1 MIYGQNNTTNNKNN
15 FWYSII
21 KLDWPLGN
29 TVYYSYI
36 WQMFDPNNPLSLKW
50 LPIGLPVCEY
60 VMFNQNSVFSCLKSL
75 VTEKVPS
82 ELVLS
87 NLTLLLPRSQALF
100 STMQQ
105 ATVWHNSHWCFFL
118 WSQTFRW
125 WTREVNHSH
134 TLGAS
139 RVALTPLIGHAV
151 HSGCD

>member
-1 MIYGQNNTTNNKNN
+1 
-15 FWYSII
+15 
-21 KLDWPLGN
+21 
-29 TVYYSYI
+29 
-36 WQMFDPNNPLSLKW
+36 MFDPNNPLSLKW

-105 ATVWHNSHWCFFL
+105 ATV
-118 WSQTFRW
+118 
-125 WTREVNHSH
+125 
-134 TLGAS
+134 
-139 RVALTPLIGHAV
+139 
-151 HSGCD
+151 